1 MSLLNKPK
9 SEMTP
14 GELQR
19 REEEEF
25 NTCPLSVLTQSVK
38 NSTHMLINC
47 CNNKKLL
54 GLVKAFNRHCN
65 MVLEKEM
72 WTEVPKRGLGK
83 KKSKPVNK
91 DLYIS
96 NIFLRKDSV
105 ILVLWN
111 LNHSLPA
118 SRVVASSLYKSLLP
132 AEHCPVGW
140 K

>member
-1 MSLLNKPK
+1 MSLLNEPK

-19 REEEEF
+19 REEAEF
-25 NTCPLSVLTQSVK
+25 NTSPLSVPTQSVK
-38 NSTHMLINC
+38 NNTHVLINC
-47 CNNKKLL
+47 CNKKLL

-65 MVLEKEM
+65 MVQDKEM
-72 WTEVPKRGLGK
+72 WTEVPKRGQGK

-91 DLYIS
+91 DRYIS

-105 ILVLWN
+105 IVLWN

-118 SRVVASSLYKSLLP
+118 SRVVASSLYKSLLL
-132 AEHCPVGW
+132 AEPCPMGW

>member
-1 MSLLNKPK
+1 MSLFNKPK
-9 SEMTP
+9 REMTP
-14 GELQR
+14 EELQR
-19 REEEEF
+19 REEEF
-25 NTCPLSVLTQSVK
+25 NTRPLSVLTQSVK
-38 NSTHMLINC
+38 NNTHVLINC

-72 WTEVPKRGLGK
+72 WTEVPKRGQGK
-83 KKSKPVNK
+83 KTSKPVNK
-91 DLYIS
+91 DRYIS

-105 ILVLWN
+105 ILVQWN
-111 LNHSLPA
+111 LNRSLPA

-132 AEHCPVGW
+132 AEPCPMGW